1 MRKILFLDFD
11 GVLHPDGVGLFSKLG
26 LFEEYLSKMPEA
38 EIVISSSWRETNSL
52 EELKANFSASLRGK
66 IIGITPTL
74 DDGYDSGGR
83 QREIEAFLTIAD
95 LNSSNS
101 SWVALDDTQLFFE
114 DDCDFLVL
122 TDPNQGFR
130 EIDGNALLEWYEKA
144 LNPG

>member
-1 MRKILFLDFD
+1 MRKLLFLDFD

-38 EIVISSSWRETNSL
+38 EIVISSSWRETHAL
-52 EELKANFSASLRGK
+52 EDLKANFSASLSGR

-83 QREIEAFLTIAD
+83 QREIEAFLKIAG
-95 LNSSNS
+95 LNSTNS

-114 DDCDFLVL
+114 DDCDFLIL

-130 EIDGNALLEWYEKA
+130 EIDGNALLEWYENA
-144 LNPG
+144 LNAG

>member
-1 MRKILFLDFD
+1 MRPGTITSIGRSKTSGWSSASTLDD
-11 GVLHPDGVGLFSKLG
+11 
-26 LFEEYLSKMPEA
+26 
-38 EIVISSSWRETNSL
+38 
-52 EELKANFSASLRGK
+52 LKSHFSASLRGR

-83 QREIEAFLTIAD
+83 QREIEAFLKNAR
-95 LNSSNS
+95 LNSANC
-101 SWVALDDTQLFFE
+101 SWVALDDTRLFFE

-144 LNPG
+144 LNPR

>member
-11 GVLHPDGVGLFSKLG
+11 GVLHPDGAGLFSKLG

-52 EELKANFSASLRGK
+52 EDLKANFSASLHGR
-66 IIGITPTL
+66 IIGITPRL

-83 QREIEAFLTIAD
+83 QREIEAFLKIAR

-101 SWVALDDTQLFFE
+101 SWVALDDTRLFFE
-114 DDCDFLVL
+114 DDCAFLVL

-130 EIDGNALLEWYEKA
+130 EIDGIALLEWYEKA
-144 LNPG
+144 LNPR